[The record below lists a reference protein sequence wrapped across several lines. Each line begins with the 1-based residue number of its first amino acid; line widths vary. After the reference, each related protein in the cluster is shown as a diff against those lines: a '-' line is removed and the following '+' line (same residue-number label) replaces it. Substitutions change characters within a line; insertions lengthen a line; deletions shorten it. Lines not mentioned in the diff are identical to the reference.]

1 MPSWLITLF
10 PALCMLVPCAAI
22 LIYLQRQKMED
33 RKSPLVDDLLRLPG
47 ETLNERFRDTVFD
60 LCGVFA
66 ASMFVPAIGLLV
78 LLNSWVDPA
87 RIKFGAVAIVS
98 AITIF
103 GGIGWS
109 LWKILKILRT
119 ITTTKRGLEGELATA
134 QLLTPLL
141 AEGWQLFHDL
151 PMKRSNIDHV
161 LVGPTG
167 VYAIETKYRS
177 KRLSLKGKE
186 GAQAE
191 YDGSSIRFA
200 GGANEHLPVQ
210 QAQAVAGELSKWLH
224 DKLGEPVSVVPVV
237 ALPGWFV
244 KTTQKPGNGQ
254 VYVINPKVHYL
265 FQKRPA
271 RVEQT
276 IQIRVAA
283 ALRELAVRPA
293 PGANQWPHPNTRSS
307 GRDRV
312 PSGG

>member
-10 PALCMLVPCAAI
+10 PAICMLVPCAGI
-22 LIYLQRQKMED
+22 FFYLKRQERED

-47 ETLNERFRDTVFD
+47 ETLNERFRDTIFD

-78 LLNSWVDPA
+78 LFNSWVDPA
-87 RIKFGAVAIVS
+87 KIKFGPVAAVAILTTL
-98 AITIF
+98 A
-103 GGIGWS
+103 GISWS
-109 LWKILKILRT
+109 LWKTLKILRT
-119 ITTTKRGLEGELATA
+119 ISTTRRGLEGELATA

-151 PMKRSNIDHV
+151 PMKRGNVDHV
-161 LVGPTG
+161 LIGPTG

-191 YDGSSIRFA
+191 YDGNSIRFA

-210 QAQAVAGELSKWLH
+210 QAQAVANELSKWLH
-224 DKLGEPVSVVPVV
+224 GKLGEPVNVVPVV

-254 VYVINPKVHYL
+254 AYVINPKVHYL

-271 RVEQT
+271 Q
-276 IQIRVAA
+276 IQQSTQLRVAA
-283 ALRELAVRPA
+283 ALRELAIRPA
-293 PGANQWPHPNTRSS
+293 PGANQ
-307 GRDRV
+307 
-312 PSGG
+312 

>member
-1 MPSWLITLF
+1 MPTWLITLI
-10 PALCMLVPCAAI
+10 PTICMLVPCAG
-22 LIYLQRQKMED
+22 LFIYLKRQERED

-47 ETLNERFRDTVFD
+47 ETLNERFREGIFD

-66 ASMFVPAIGLLV
+66 ASVLLPAIGLLM
-78 LLNSWVDPA
+78 LLNSWVDPT
-87 RIKFGAVAIVS
+87 RIKFGATAVIAAVM
-98 AITIF
+98 IF
-103 GGIGWS
+103 GGVAWS
-109 LWKILKILRT
+109 LWKAVKVLRT

-186 GAQAE
+186 SAQAE

-224 DKLGEPVSVVPVV
+224 GKLGEPVSVAPVV

-244 KTTQKPGNGQ
+244 KTTHKPGNGQ
-254 VYVINPKVHYL
+254 AYVINPKVHYL

-271 RVEQT
+271 QIEQS

-293 PGANQWPHPNTRSS
+293 PGANQ
-307 GRDRV
+307 
-312 PSGG
+312 